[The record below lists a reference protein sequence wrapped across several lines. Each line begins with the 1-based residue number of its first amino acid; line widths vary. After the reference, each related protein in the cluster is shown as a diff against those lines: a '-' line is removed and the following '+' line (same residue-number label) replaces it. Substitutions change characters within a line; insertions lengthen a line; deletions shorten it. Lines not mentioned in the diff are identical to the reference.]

1 MSNIKFLG
9 RQSGG
14 GTVISDTL
22 EQRIAKMLA
31 ADDARSCDLTTLI
44 AETEAAAAA
53 ADETAKTERE
63 KALDPALSPDPRKA
77 RTAMEDAEFTAARLR
92 TVLPRLQARCKEL
105 QEQEHAAAWK
115 MDFNNVK
122 AQRDQVAEML
132 RERYPLLVNELAAL
146 MACITPLDAEITR
159 VNSSAPYGDYPRLR
173 TVELTARNL
182 ERLEQPN
189 VSIPL
194 ELRLPYL
201 DRKDGPLHAWPPPMP
216 NLAVEF
222 VQAMPADNFDWRNW
236 HEAIDARD
244 RQMLADNRRQIAEA
258 EARQRDREAREAA
271 EARTAAAET

>member
-1 MSNIKFLG
+1 MAKIP
-9 RQSGG
+9 
-14 GTVISDTL
+14 TL
-22 EQRIAKMLA
+22 EERIASTLGSDAIKSA
-31 ADDARSCDLTTLI
+31 AIASLI
-44 AETEAAAAA
+44 AEVETAA
-53 ADETAKTERE
+53 ADADAVAKQAHEA
-63 KALDPALSPDPRKA
+63 ALDPSVVV
-77 RTAMEDAEFTAARLR
+77 DAAKVGATVASATLTRDRLHAA
-92 TVLPRLQARCKEL
+92 LPRLQTRHKEK
-105 QEQEHAAAWK
+105 QEEEYVERWREDYAQ
-115 MDFNNVK
+115 VK